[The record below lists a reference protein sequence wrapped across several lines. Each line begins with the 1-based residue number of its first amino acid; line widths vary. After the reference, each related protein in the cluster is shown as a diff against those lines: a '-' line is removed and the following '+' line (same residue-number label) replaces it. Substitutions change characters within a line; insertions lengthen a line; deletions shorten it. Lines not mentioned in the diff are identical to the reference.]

1 MLAPP
6 LLFRTA
12 MIDPVFQSDN
22 YQLARKLLD
31 ASVVR
36 QEAIASNIA
45 NADTPGY
52 RRLDLAPDFATQLR
66 TRLEAGR
73 FSETASLKPSLIE
86 DPNARSVRP
95 DGNSVEMETE
105 LLQMNRNSIEFEFL
119 ADVVSRNIK
128 QMKIAISGRAS

>member
-1 MLAPP
+1 
-6 LLFRTA
+6 

-36 QEAIASNIA
+36 QQAIASNIA

-66 TRLEAGR
+66 TRLEAGKL
-73 FSETASLKPSLIE
+73 SEADSLTPSIIE
-86 DPNARSVRP
+86 DPAARSIRP

-105 LLQMNRNSIEFEFL
+105 LLAMNRNSVEYDYLTEI
-119 ADVVSRNIK
+119 VSRNIK
-128 QMKIAISGRAS
+128 QMKIAINGTGTM

>member
-6 LLFRTA
+6 LLNRTT
-12 MIDPVFQSDN
+12 MIDPVSQSDN
-22 YQLARKLLD
+22 YLLARKLLD

-52 RRLDLAPDFATQLR
+52 HRLDLAPDFATQLR
-66 TRLEAGR
+66 TRLEAGKLAE
-73 FSETASLKPSLIE
+73 SASLKPTVVE
-86 DPNARSVRP
+86 DLSARSVRP

-105 LLQMNRNSIEFEFL
+105 LLAMNRNGVEYDYLVE
-119 ADVVSRNIK
+119 VVSRNIK
-128 QMKIAISGRAS
+128 QLKMAISGRAS

>member
-1 MLAPP
+1 
-6 LLFRTA
+6 

-66 TRLEAGR
+66 TKLEAGN
-73 FSETASLKPSLIE
+73 FSSAASLQPSIIE
-86 DPNARSVRP
+86 DPFARSVRP

-105 LLQMNRNSIEFEFL
+105 LLAMNRNTVEYDYLTE
-119 ADVVSRNIK
+119 VVSRNIK
-128 QMKIAISGRAS
+128 QMKIAINGSGTM